1 MYQNVIE
8 KLEDMIYNEDVI
20 EKCDEA
26 ANDTLN
32 SIVHVQL
39 ENKLNWSEHKHKQ
52 IIFFLTFGFT
62 SILKNLTEKQDGVKV
77 YSKNCFSSFQKC
89 LKRLNCI

>member
-1 MYQNVIE
+1 MSHGVIE
-8 KLEDMIYNEDVI
+8 RLEDMIYNDDVI

-52 IIFFLTFGFT
+52 ISFVLALGLT
-62 SILKNLTEKQDGVKV
+62 
-77 YSKNCFSSFQKC
+77 
-89 LKRLNCI
+89 

>member
-1 MYQNVIE
+1 MYHNVIE
-8 KLEDMIYNEDVI
+8 KLEDMIYNDDVI

-39 ENKLNWSEHKHKQ
+39 ETKLNWSEHKHKQ
-52 IIFFLTFGFT
+52 ISFVLALGLT
-62 SILKNLTEKQDGVKV
+62 
-77 YSKNCFSSFQKC
+77 
-89 LKRLNCI
+89 

>member
-1 MYQNVIE
+1 MSHGVIE
-8 KLEDMIYNEDVI
+8 RLEDMIYNDDVI

-26 ANDTLN
+26 TNDTLN

-52 IIFFLTFGFT
+52 IISFLTFGFK
-62 SILKNLTEKQDGVKV
+62 SILKNLTEKQDGIKV
-77 YSKNCFSSFQKC
+77 YSKNCFSSF
-89 LKRLNCI
+89 